1 MNDNPVNRTGN
12 QANMDIVDILL
23 FQGSGGN
30 FNEYAKVY
38 NKSKH
43 IVEQVNS
50 PLESF
55 TVSFSLNILVFFRDE
70 HSMYTCQRNLNSSPL
85 YLYFT

>member
-30 FNEYAKVY
+30 LSEYAKVY
-38 NKSKH
+38 NK
-43 IVEQVNS
+43 
-50 PLESF
+50 
-55 TVSFSLNILVFFRDE
+55 
-70 HSMYTCQRNLNSSPL
+70 
-85 YLYFT
+85 